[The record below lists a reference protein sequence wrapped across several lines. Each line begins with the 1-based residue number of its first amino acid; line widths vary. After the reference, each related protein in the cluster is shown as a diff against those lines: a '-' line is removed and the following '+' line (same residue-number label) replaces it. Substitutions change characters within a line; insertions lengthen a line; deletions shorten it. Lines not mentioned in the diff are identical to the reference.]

1 MGIRG
6 TVLNPQVQDIDVVV
20 ADTAQRWDLLVVELV
35 GLTAAAIA
43 TAAAISRIKGSSE
56 RYGLPVALAALRLPT
71 GAY

>member
-1 MGIRG
+1 M
-6 TVLNPQVQDIDVVV
+6 DIDDVVEW
-20 ADTAQRWDLLVVELV
+20 TAKRGVLIIVELV

-56 RYGLPVALAALRLPT
+56 RYGLRVALAALNLPT